1 MVAKLIYVGT
11 NNEKKKS
18 YTINVINA
26 IDKQVAFWWRVK
38 EIIGRSW

>member
-11 NNEKKKS
+11 NNEKKIS

-26 IDKQVAFWWRVK
+26 IDKQVAF
-38 EIIGRSW
+38 